1 MLSYLGKQKVDP
13 NPKRKG
19 VEGINGNKGFLVPTN
34 KLLSFVDYTYHHYML
49 ACCSA
54 VVQLKRPRL
63 NFCTVHRCQ
72 IYVIRCETK
81 HTVICF
87 KISGRSAPWFL

>member
-1 MLSYLGKQKVDP
+1 MLSYLGKQKVHP

-34 KLLSFVDYTYHHYML
+34 KLLSSVDYIIIT
-49 ACCSA
+49 CCSA
-54 VVQLKRPRL
+54 TKGLDWIS
-63 NFCTVHRCQ
+63 VHRC
-72 IYVIRCETK
+72 CETK

-87 KISGRSAPWFL
+87 KISG